1 MTKEVGYKQNWGAVA
16 PSLLIN
22 PRKSST
28 CPRLET
34 ILEEGYENHAVFPK
48 KLLVVLPLVLSTAV
62 YFLINKD
69 FTLCA

>member
-1 MTKEVGYKQNWGAVA
+1 MMKEVGYKQNWGEEA

-22 PRKSST
+22 PRKSSA

-34 ILEEGYENHAVFPK
+34 ILEEGYENHAVFSK

-62 YFLINKD
+62 YFLLNKD
-69 FTLCA
+69 LTLCA